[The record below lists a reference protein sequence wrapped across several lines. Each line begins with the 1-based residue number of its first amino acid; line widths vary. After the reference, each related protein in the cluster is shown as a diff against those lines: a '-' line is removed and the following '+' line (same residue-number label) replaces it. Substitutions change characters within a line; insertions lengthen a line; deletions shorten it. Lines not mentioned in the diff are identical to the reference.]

1 MSGPDALAAEAA
13 RVLNK
18 LCKWRK
24 FFASWQLGS
33 RSDTD
38 GECRAVIHHREL
50 SILLRAELTALTTLL
65 IAKGV
70 FTSEELTRAVIAE
83 AKRLDHDYEESYPGW
98 RSTDAGMSMKLPEAL
113 ETMRKMGF
121 PP

>member
-1 MSGPDALAAEAA
+1 MTTTPEELS

-18 LCKWRK
+18 LAKWRT

-38 GECRAVIHHREL
+38 GECRAVKHHREAT
-50 SILLRAELTALTTLL
+50 ILLRAELSALTGLL
-65 IAKGV
+65 IEKGL
-70 FTSEELTRAVIAE
+70 FTGQEWQDAVVAE
-83 AKRLDHDYEESYPGW
+83 AKRLDHDYEESFPGW
-98 RSTDAGMSMKLPEAL
+98 RSTSAGMSMKMPEAG
-113 ETMRKMGF
+113 ETMKRMGF